1 MLLLCVSQY
10 NCVYLTTAEKKQKH
24 QYIKPHSF
32 TDFPYEKTE
41 HGSQS
46 MNVTHPIPTLELEES
61 TPARYIYSPPTTDCS
76 SQFKIAEVMNAG
88 KTLTVGRARDIVAG
102 FIR

>member
-1 MLLLCVSQY
+1 MSHGTTVSTSPQLRK
-10 NCVYLTTAEKKQKH
+10 NKNINFTA
-24 QYIKPHSF
+24 
-32 TDFPYEKTE
+32 FPYEKTE
-41 HGSQS
+41 HGFHTIS
-46 MNVTHPIPTLELEES
+46 VTHPIPTLELEES